1 MNEVS
6 LVNQNSDEYIALL
19 EECKAIIT
27 EGVWSFR
34 LERILTYGK
43 LGERIAEDELYKRYG
58 IDNGIFLFNI
68 SKEIGISYSD
78 ICRAVQFYNKYHIS
92 SPDSEHWSD
101 FAEGKNI
108 SWSKIKQKYLPVNPK
123 TDCVHMFEEI
133 KAWRCSMCKKVLTYN
148 PIKTNERTE
157 EQRTI

>member
-1 MNEVS
+1 MGDE
-6 LVNQNSDEYIALL
+6 LIVNKDSDEYSALI

-43 LGERIAEDELYKRYG
+43 LGERIAEDEVYKRYG
-58 IDNGIFLFNI
+58 EQNGIFLVNI
-68 SKEIGISYSD
+68 SRDIGISYSD
-78 ICRAVQFYNKYHIS
+78 ICRAVQFWEKYHIS
-92 SPDSEHWSD
+92 SPDSEKWSD

-108 SWSKIKQKYLPVNPK
+108 SWSKIKQKYLPANPK
-123 TDCVHMFEEI
+123 TECAHNFEEI

-148 PIKTNERTE
+148 PNV
-157 EQRTI
+157 EQPIQ